1 MWYSLAMGEAPP
13 ADLQLRYRLLLD
25 LSRRVSRTLDLQEM
39 LSDLLKSLR
48 TAVPYD
54 AAGVFVL
61 NRSMPATGARG
72 SNLIAEMAQVGFD
85 PPRADDPM
93 LRWGRG
99 IVGHVI
105 RTGETV
111 ISDDVRDNPHYIEG
125 RAATRS
131 EVCVPMVGQ
140 TGVLGALNLES
151 DAKAAFTS
159 ADAELVEFFAGAAAL
174 AIEKALLH
182 RELLQRQWVEGQLK
196 LAREVQAGLLPRLP
210 PELPGYEM
218 AGTNLPTWT
227 IGGDYYDWV
236 PLEDGRMGMV
246 VADVSGKGIPAALIM
261 ATFRAAL
268 RAEMRRGAPVTAA
281 MEAVNRVLMDSQGG
295 SRFVTAVCAVLEPAS
310 GRIDYVNCGHNP
322 PLLLRASGA
331 DELLDRGG
339 PALGLG
345 LGGGCEAGQTALEPG
360 DLLALY
366 TDGVVEP
373 ADERQEEFGQDRLRQ
388 LLRAS
393 TGRSAGDLVLA
404 VVEATRRFSRRESYD
419 DDFTLVVVKRI

>member
-1 MWYSLAMGEAPP
+1 MGDAPP

-25 LSRRVSRTLDLQEM
+25 LSRRLSRTLDLQEM
-39 LSDLLKSLR
+39 LSDLLKSLH

-61 NRSMPATGARG
+61 SRSVPESRG

-105 RTGETV
+105 RTGEAV
-111 ISDDVRDNPHYIEG
+111 ISDEVRENPHYIEG
-125 RAATRS
+125 RATTRS

-140 TGVLGALNLES
+140 TGVLGALNLER
-151 DAKAAFTS
+151 DRPAAFTP

-236 PLEDGRMGMV
+236 PLDDGRMGMV

-281 MEAVNRVLMDSQGG
+281 LEAVNRV
-295 SRFVTAVCAVLEPAS
+295 
-310 GRIDYVNCGHNP
+310 
-322 PLLLRASGA
+322 
-331 DELLDRGG
+331 
-339 PALGLG
+339 
-345 LGGGCEAGQTALEPG
+345 
-360 DLLALY
+360 
-366 TDGVVEP
+366 
-373 ADERQEEFGQDRLRQ
+373 
-388 LLRAS
+388 
-393 TGRSAGDLVLA
+393 
-404 VVEATRRFSRRESYD
+404 
-419 DDFTLVVVKRI
+419 